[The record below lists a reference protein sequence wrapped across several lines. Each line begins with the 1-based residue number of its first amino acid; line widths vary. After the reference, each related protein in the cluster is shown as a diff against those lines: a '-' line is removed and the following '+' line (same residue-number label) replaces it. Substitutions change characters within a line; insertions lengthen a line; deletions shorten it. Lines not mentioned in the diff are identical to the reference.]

1 MTKALKYAAPS
12 CEYDKMAMATALL
25 SGSDLTD
32 DGAGDFLT
40 DGGEFEF

>member
-1 MTKALKYAAPS
+1 MKTHPYAPPV
-12 CEYDKMAMATALL
+12 CEYDKMIEATALL
-25 SGSDLTD
+25 AGSDLTD